1 MGDVLVSIVVPIRN
15 EIAHVGQMLDT
26 LFNQDCPSFEVI
38 VVDGMSDDGTYEY
51 LIEQSDN
58 RENLRVLRN
67 ADKVT
72 PRALN
77 IGILASKGDYIA
89 ILGAHCLYENSY
101 LNTCVKFL
109 EKENGYGGCGGIVE
123 TIAGSQNVVSEAIKD
138 VMSSK
143 YAVSSG
149 SFRVGNIGEVESI
162 AYPIFR
168 KAVFDKVGL
177 YNESLIRNQDN
188 DMNSRI
194 VKSGFKLFITDQ
206 VKCFYFCPVSV
217 KALLRYAFRGGKW
230 NGITLKLN
238 VKALDLRHFI
248 PLAFVIYLLLYMVFF
263 TGNFL
268 AEIPILFYFCLTILI
283 VTRIEKFSLIKLLL
297 IPCLTFFLHF
307 AYGIGT
313 LFGILIHE
321 R

>member
-1 MGDVLVSIVVPIRN
+1 MYKTYKYKKMGDVLVSVVVPIRN

-109 EKENGYGGCGGIVE
+109 EKRMDMV
-123 TIAGSQNVVSEAIKD
+123 AA
-138 VMSSK
+138 
-143 YAVSSG
+143 
-149 SFRVGNIGEVESI
+149 EVLL
-162 AYPIFR
+162 
-168 KAVFDKVGL
+168 KQL
-177 YNESLIRNQDN
+177 
-188 DMNSRI
+188 
-194 VKSGFKLFITDQ
+194 Q
-206 VKCFYFCPVSV
+206 VAKTS
-217 KALLRYAFRGGKW
+217 
-230 NGITLKLN
+230 
-238 VKALDLRHFI
+238 
-248 PLAFVIYLLLYMVFF
+248 
-263 TGNFL
+263 
-268 AEIPILFYFCLTILI
+268 
-283 VTRIEKFSLIKLLL
+283 
-297 IPCLTFFLHF
+297 
-307 AYGIGT
+307 
-313 LFGILIHE
+313 
-321 R
+321 